1 METVLLAWGL
11 GIITVF
17 TTSIILVIFWLVRMY
32 QDQRDELVALEEKIY
47 LSMEDIDNDHLM
59 QKDLLIKQIDELNTS
74 ITELNQFQNQQLEQ
88 KSKLIYAAFERLEI
102 EVNRLV
108 RSY

>member
-1 METVLLAWGL
+1 MEAVLLAWGL

-32 QDQRDELVALEEKIY
+32 QDQRDELIALEEKIY

-59 QKDLLIKQIDELNTS
+59 KKDSLTKQIKELNTS

>member
-17 TTSIILVIFWLVRMY
+17 TTAMILVIFWLVRMY
-32 QDQRDELVALEEKIY
+32 QDQRDELITLEERIY
-47 LSMEDIDNDHLM
+47 LSMEDIDRDHLM
-59 QKDLLIKQIDELNTS
+59 KKDSLTKQIDELNTA

>member
-1 METVLLAWGL
+1 MEAVLLAWGL

-32 QDQRDELVALEEKIY
+32 QDQRDELIALEEKIY
-47 LSMEDIDNDHLM
+47 LSMEDIDRDHLM
-59 QKDLLIKQIDELNTS
+59 KKDLLTKQIDELNTA

>member
-17 TTSIILVIFWLVRMY
+17 TTAIILVIFWLVRMY
-32 QDQRDELVALEEKIY
+32 QDQRDELIALEEKIY
-47 LSMEDIDNDHLM
+47 LSMEDIDRDHLM
-59 QKDLLIKQIDELNTS
+59 KKDSLTKQIDELNTA

>member
-1 METVLLAWGL
+1 
-11 GIITVF
+11 
-17 TTSIILVIFWLVRMY
+17 MY

-59 QKDLLIKQIDELNTS
+59 KKDSLTKQIDELNTS
-74 ITELNQFQNQQLEQ
+74 ITELNQTQNQQLEQ

>member
-17 TTSIILVIFWLVRMY
+17 TTTMILVIFWLVRMY
-32 QDQRDELVALEEKIY
+32 QDQRDELIALEERIY
-47 LSMEDIDNDHLM
+47 LSMEDIDRDHLM
-59 QKDLLIKQIDELNTS
+59 KKDSLVKQIKELNTS

>member
-32 QDQRDELVALEEKIY
+32 QDQRDELIALEEKIY
-47 LSMEDIDNDHLM
+47 LSMEDIDNDHLIK
-59 QKDLLIKQIDELNTS
+59 KDSLTKQIDELNTA

-88 KSKLIYAAFERLEI
+88 KSKLIYSAFERLEI

>member
-17 TTSIILVIFWLVRMY
+17 TTAMILVIFWLVRMY
-32 QDQRDELVALEEKIY
+32 QDQRDELIALEEKIY
-47 LSMEDIDNDHLM
+47 LSMEDIDRDHLM
-59 QKDLLIKQIDELNTS
+59 KKDSLTKQIDELNTA

>member
-47 LSMEDIDNDHLM
+47 LSMEDIDKDHLM
-59 QKDLLIKQIDELNTS
+59 KKDSLTKQIDELNTA

>member
-1 METVLLAWGL
+1 
-11 GIITVF
+11 
-17 TTSIILVIFWLVRMY
+17 
-32 QDQRDELVALEEKIY
+32 
-47 LSMEDIDNDHLM
+47 MEDIDRDHLM
-59 QKDLLIKQIDELNTS
+59 KKDSLVKQIKELNTS

>member
-17 TTSIILVIFWLVRMY
+17 TTAMILAIFWLVRMY
-32 QDQRDELVALEEKIY
+32 QDQRDELIDLEKKIY
-47 LSMEDIDNDHLM
+47 SSMEDIDTDHLTNRNSLSSKIHALSNSLTEM
-59 QKDLLIKQIDELNTS
+59 HKFQNEQLDQKVKQIYAD
-74 ITELNQFQNQQLEQ
+74 LEVL
-88 KSKLIYAAFERLEI
+88 KA
-102 EVNRLV
+102 EVNRLI

>member
-32 QDQRDELVALEEKIY
+32 QDQRDELIALEEKIY

-59 QKDLLIKQIDELNTS
+59 KKDSLVKQIKELNTS

>member
-1 METVLLAWGL
+1 MEAVLLAWGL

-17 TTSIILVIFWLVRMY
+17 TTAIILVIFWLVRMY
-32 QDQRDELVALEEKIY
+32 QDQRDELIALEEKIY
-47 LSMEDIDNDHLM
+47 LSMEDIDRDHLM
-59 QKDLLIKQIDELNTS
+59 KKDSLTKQIDELNTA

>member
-1 METVLLAWGL
+1 
-11 GIITVF
+11 
-17 TTSIILVIFWLVRMY
+17 MY

-59 QKDLLIKQIDELNTS
+59 KKDSLTKQIDELNTA

>member
-59 QKDLLIKQIDELNTS
+59 QKDLLIKQIDEL
-74 ITELNQFQNQQLEQ
+74 QN
-88 KSKLIYAAFERLEI
+88 
-102 EVNRLV
+102 
-108 RSY
+108 

>member
-59 QKDLLIKQIDELNTS
+59 KKDSLVKQIKELNTS

>member
-59 QKDLLIKQIDELNTS
+59 KKDSLTKQIDELNTA

>member
-17 TTSIILVIFWLVRMY
+17 TTSIILVIFWLTRMY
-32 QDQRDELVALEEKIY
+32 QDQRDGLVALEKKIY

-59 QKDLLIKQIDELNTS
+59 KKDSLTKQIDELNTA

-88 KSKLIYAAFERLEI
+88 K
-102 EVNRLV
+102 
-108 RSY
+108 

>member
-17 TTSIILVIFWLVRMY
+17 TTSIILVIVWLVRMY
-32 QDQRDELVALEEKIY
+32 QDQRDELIALEEKIY
-47 LSMEDIDNDHLM
+47 ISMEDIDNDHLM
-59 QKDLLIKQIDELNTS
+59 KKDSLTKQIDELNTA

-102 EVNRLV
+102 EVNHLV

>member
-47 LSMEDIDNDHLM
+47 LSMEDIDNDHLIK
-59 QKDLLIKQIDELNTS
+59 KDSLTKQIDELNTA

>member
-32 QDQRDELVALEEKIY
+32 QDQRDELVALEKKIY

-59 QKDLLIKQIDELNTS
+59 KKDSLTKQIDELNTA

>member
-17 TTSIILVIFWLVRMY
+17 TTAMILVIFWLVRMY
-32 QDQRDELVALEEKIY
+32 QDQRDELIALEERIY
-47 LSMEDIDNDHLM
+47 LSMEDIDRDHLM
-59 QKDLLIKQIDELNTS
+59 KKDSLTKQIDELNTA

>member
-1 METVLLAWGL
+1 MEAVLLAWGL

-32 QDQRDELVALEEKIY
+32 QDQRDELIALEEKIY
-47 LSMEDIDNDHLM
+47 LSMEDIDRDHLM
-59 QKDLLIKQIDELNTS
+59 KKDSLTKQIDELNTA

>member
-1 METVLLAWGL
+1 L

-32 QDQRDELVALEEKIY
+32 QDQRDELIALEEKIY
-47 LSMEDIDNDHLM
+47 LSMEDIDRDHLM
-59 QKDLLIKQIDELNTS
+59 KKDSLTKQIDELNTA

>member
-17 TTSIILVIFWLVRMY
+17 TTAIILVIFWLVRMY

-47 LSMEDIDNDHLM
+47 LSMEDIDKDHLM
-59 QKDLLIKQIDELNTS
+59 KKDSLTKQIDELNTA

>member
-32 QDQRDELVALEEKIY
+32 QDQRDELVALEKKIY

-59 QKDLLIKQIDELNTS
+59 KQDSLVKQIKELNTS

>member
-17 TTSIILVIFWLVRMY
+17 TTAMILVIFWLVRMY
-32 QDQRDELVALEEKIY
+32 QDQRDELIALEEKIY
-47 LSMEDIDNDHLM
+47 LSMEDIDRDHLM
-59 QKDLLIKQIDELNTS
+59 KKDSLVKQIKELNTS